1 MNRKRTFQN
10 TGMTMATR
18 ITKHG
23 IRELVAQVNECLGT
37 DYNIHS
43 HRPGYQRL
51 YCLYDGGHNL
61 TQHLMAKEMQQ
72 FLKGMLAASAA
83 VYEVVKP
90 ATTRDHLDRLR
101 ILNALK
107 GTHDSIQRDPL
118 FA

>member
-1 MNRKRTFQN
+1 
-10 TGMTMATR
+10 MATR
-18 ITKHG
+18 INKAG
-23 IRELVAQVNECLGT
+23 IREMAAQVNECLGT
-37 DYNIHS
+37 NYHIES

-61 TQHLMAKEMQQ
+61 TQHLVAKEMQQ

-90 ATTRDHLDRLR
+90 ATTREHLDRLR